1 MLPWAQLLLLLPRA
15 ELLEVELLSELLLVV
30 LLVLVLLLLLE
41 EPLLLV
47 LLPLHQ
53 LLLLVVI
60 LLLQLLPVP
69 PRWLLGGLHA
79 SPSKCLVLHT
89 PFTSVVAILDRACRE
104 TQSVDLLTPDQS
116 IKNS

>member
-15 ELLEVELLSELLLVV
+15 ELLEVELLSEPLLVVLV
-30 LLVLVLLLLLE
+30 LLVLVLVLLLE

-69 PRWLLGGLHA
+69 PRWLVGGLHA

-89 PFTSVVAILDRACRE
+89 PFHQCCCCS
-104 TQSVDLLTPDQS
+104 
-116 IKNS
+116 